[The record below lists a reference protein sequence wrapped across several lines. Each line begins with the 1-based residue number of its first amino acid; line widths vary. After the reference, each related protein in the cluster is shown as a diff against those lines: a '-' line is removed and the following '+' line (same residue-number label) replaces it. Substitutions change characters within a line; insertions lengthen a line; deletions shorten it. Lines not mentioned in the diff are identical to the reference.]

1 MKKMSPSL
9 TADAISR
16 LLEDEDDNDD
26 SYSDMDSEK
35 DSPRKK
41 PNPENSTKGQRN
53 TKHKQVK
60 NVANSKAKALPV
72 YMQSK
77 THNSPLNSPK
87 HNVKNGRIKKLQNNK
102 TKTQSA
108 QRNIIHKGALGDIT
122 TENVYEI
129 DAYAEDELGTF
140 ATFGVVPPTKKATKN
155 RAGNKVEKRTIK
167 RAGKTQANV
176 RKRNTNIRLATSS
189 EHLKRSFFENNL
201 CALNLKAPSEMAK
214 ASSSKNHSVKQKKR
228 QEKAMI
234 TKQSSKAPYI
244 SIFSDME
251 N

>member
-35 DSPRKK
+35 DSPRKN

-53 TKHKQVK
+53 TRHKQVK
-60 NVANSKAKALPV
+60 NVANSKDKALPV

-108 QRNIIHKGALGDIT
+108 QRNVIHKGALGDIT
-122 TENVYEI
+122 TENVYEM
-129 DAYAEDELGTF
+129 DAYADDELGTF
-140 ATFGVVPPTKKATKN
+140 ATFGVVPPTKKALKN
-155 RAGNKVEKRTIK
+155 RAGNTVEKRMIK

-176 RKRNTNIRLATSS
+176 RKRNN
-189 EHLKRSFFENNL
+189 
-201 CALNLKAPSEMAK
+201 
-214 ASSSKNHSVKQKKR
+214 
-228 QEKAMI
+228 
-234 TKQSSKAPYI
+234 
-244 SIFSDME
+244 
-251 N
+251 

>member
-1 MKKMSPSL
+1 MMTIQKAEHDLVMSSQNAIIVCCLSSTNDENVLASL
-9 TADAISR
+9 RNSDKSIQNR
-16 LLEDEDDNDD
+16 LVEQIFIHMNNIIYSQ
-26 SYSDMDSEK
+26 SYNSDMDSEK
-35 DSPRKK
+35 DSPRKN

-53 TKHKQVK
+53 TRHKQVK

-167 RAGKTQANV
+167 RAGNKL
-176 RKRNTNIRLATSS
+176 R
-189 EHLKRSFFENNL
+189 
-201 CALNLKAPSEMAK
+201 
-214 ASSSKNHSVKQKKR
+214 
-228 QEKAMI
+228 AM
-234 TKQSSKAPYI
+234 
-244 SIFSDME
+244 
-251 N
+251 